1 MASIADVFVTVLP
14 ETSRLATGIQR
25 ALRDVDSGVRAAA
38 KRWQREIDR
47 ELSGKDVEVT
57 ADTKPARKELDK
69 LEKEKH
75 TATVDVD
82 ADTAAAEAQID
93 AVARDRKATIE
104 VDVDK
109 SSVARAQS
117 LIGGGGGGR
126 GGGLGGSLSGAA
138 KLEGVI
144 GRNLIGAQHRSRDRL
159 RGQRGRLTVGR
170 VGVAARGGRSEKC
183 TGDTPLLKPTRPVIL
198 PGDEGGPILCRA
210 PKAAEAIA
218 ELITMLIGF
227 RTQSLA
233 SMTAALASAI
243 ESTIESGFGALLRDF
258 IEKTSGT

>member
-1 MASIADVFVTVLP
+1 VYVEVLP
-14 ETSRLATGIQR
+14 VTGKIASGIEK
-25 ALRDVDSGVRAAA
+25 ALRDVDVRKIARHWGQQIE
-38 KRWQREIDR
+38 K
-47 ELSGKDVEVT
+47 ELSRDVDVKVG
-57 ADTKPARKELDK
+57 ADTTKAKKELDK
-69 LEKEKH
+69 LDREKH
-75 TATVDVD
+75 SATVDVDVDVD
-82 ADTAAAEAQID
+82 ADTAKAEPAID
-93 AVARDRKATIE
+93 TVTRDRTVHVQ
-104 VDVDK
+104 VDVDQDSLAK
-109 SSVARAQS
+109 ARA